1 MKFTNSLEVK
11 DDHNEIH
18 WLILQQ
24 IDAFSK
30 ELDSL
35 VENDVKAS
43 SEVPKPFP
51 VSTLFVRS
59 KSILLNKYKT
69 KTP

>member
-24 IDAFSK
+24 IDALSE

-43 SEVPKPFP
+43 LEVPQTSP